1 MIQDPERY
9 NVETEA
15 GDYLPNENDKSCG
28 GNSKF
33 GQIVGGK
40 DSKLGE
46 FPFNAA
52 IGTETF

>member
-15 GDYLPNENDKSCG
+15 GDYLPNEHDKSCG